1 MHLAHTGITIDLINY
16 ISILIQYFVL
26 QIVKE
31 RTFRTPSFHLLDR
44 KDHRRQRACRNRPA
58 GNHLAVV
65 FQCHLQFS
73 TCFLIE
79 TRTDHQL
86 LLVDIRQKLNRLQS
100 FRMDRFHPDRLPDTG
115 RTGVVAAI
123 RGVLQILFAGCL
135 FGPTDVALH
144 INNQTMCLAWL
155 YQRSNIHGKRGSPT
169 EMAASQNTVD
179 IDFRFIVDRTEIKQN
194 VLSVPFLRDRDR
206 TLIPEMIDKV
216 RISDTG
222 QFTFRAEGNSDLLIK
237 TFRFIELAFH
247 S

>member
-1 MHLAHTGITIDLINY
+1 MHFAHTGITIDLINY

-26 QIVKE
+26 QIIEE
-31 RTFRTPSFHLLDR
+31 RTFRTPGLHFLDW
-44 KDHRRQRACRNRPA
+44 KNHRRQRACRNRPA

-115 RTGVVAAI
+115 RTGVVATI

-144 INNQTMCLAWL
+144 INNQTMCLA
-155 YQRSNIHGKRGSPT
+155 
-169 EMAASQNTVD
+169 
-179 IDFRFIVDRTEIKQN
+179 
-194 VLSVPFLRDRDR
+194 
-206 TLIPEMIDKV
+206 
-216 RISDTG
+216 
-222 QFTFRAEGNSDLLIK
+222 
-237 TFRFIELAFH
+237 
-247 S
+247 